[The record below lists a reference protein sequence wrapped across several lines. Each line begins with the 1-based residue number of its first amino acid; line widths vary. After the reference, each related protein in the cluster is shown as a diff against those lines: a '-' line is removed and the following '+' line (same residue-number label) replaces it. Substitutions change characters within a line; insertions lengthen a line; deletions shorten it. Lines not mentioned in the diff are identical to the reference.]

1 MEMST
6 SWDSDAGEYVC
17 QLSLLTGLLSLQ
29 HTLYVL
35 GPLLSSLQFIVIL
48 MISICT
54 VAVRPSVR
62 ALEAQVTVKEGE
74 EARLECEVQGNQ
86 MSPGKNRFRMDY
98 SQIYTV
104 RFQQ

>member
-62 ALEAQVTVKEGE
+62 ALEASVKEGE
-74 EARLECEVQGNQ
+74 GARLECEVQGNQ
-86 MSPGKNRFRMDY
+86 MCPGKNRFRMDY

-104 RFQQ
+104 RFLQ